1 MQESNLLGTRA
12 TGSSLANWPV
22 AVPATLH
29 ISLNPEEPKRVER
42 SKPISRTCPL
52 SRREGL
58 PLAQQLHL
66 DLDRGERENRTPV
79 ALIALASAFQAGTL
93 PLGHL
98 STEEPGRVE
107 RPWPI
112 SRTNPLSRREGLP
125 LAQQLQEQA
134 TRDSNPAKAGFG
146 DRLAPCALP
155 MMWTW
160 RDLNTLPPA
169 CKTGALPGELQAHVS
184 EWGILPSRP
193 PAPEAGALLSEL
205 HSVSRGDRRDLNSLL
220 HAFTAHGLDSSP
232 SIAMVGTEGV
242 EPFVDRLSSDCTEP
256 LCYVPSSLPFSTPQG
271 EGAIKLA
278 ALDIPF
284 GDAVSRDGG
293 N

>member
-193 PAPEAGALLSEL
+193 PVPEAGALLSEL
-205 HSVSRGDRRDLNSLL
+205 HSVGWPVRIELTHRRATTS
-220 HAFTAHGLDSSP
+220 
-232 SIAMVGTEGV
+232 
-242 EPFVDRLSSDCTEP
+242 RLSTWLRPQWSW
-256 LCYVPSSLPFSTPQG
+256 LALPQPPFAYRANALLNELQLQSPPFLTP
-271 EGAIKLA
+271 
-278 ALDIPF
+278 
-284 GDAVSRDGG
+284 
-293 N
+293 